1 MMSCREYI
9 FKLTS
14 GQLRD
19 APLAL
24 RTEAALHRTVCKYC
38 RAFTRNDAVLDGILD
53 RYRQNLQQPDPSTES
68 GTESGK

>member
-1 MMSCREYI
+1 MKCREYI

-24 RTEAALHRTVCKYC
+24 RTEAAMHRMICRYC
-38 RAFTRNDAVLDGILD
+38 RTFTRNDATLDDVLAG
-53 RYRQNLQQPDPSTES
+53 YRESLQRPDDAKENP
-68 GTESGK
+68 